1 MGSWR
6 EVRSLLRLLW
16 QVDAM
21 APNRSRASDGTIGDA
36 AHQARTSDHN
46 PRVVPALGTTPVVLA
61 LDITHDPARG
71 CDTHA
76 LAEDIRVSRD
86 RRVLYV
92 IANRQV
98 TGPNHGWRW
107 DPYTGTDPHIN
118 HMHVS
123 VLATVLADDITDW
136 AIEGDTVAISDDE
149 INRIVNAIFNRQV
162 NGVRLADIV
171 GREQGTNVDLPGQLA
186 ALSEK
191 LAELPAGGGL
201 SPEDRAAISDLS
213 EQVAKLRAGLVAVAA
228 ALA

>member
-6 EVRSLLRLLW
+6 LVRSLMRLRW
-16 QVDAM
+16 QIDAM

-46 PRVVPALGTTPVVLA
+46 PRVVLALGEQPVVLA
-61 LDITHDPARG
+61 LDITHDPAHG

-76 LAEDIRVSRD
+76 VAESIRLSRD
-86 RRVLYV
+86 RRVSYV

-98 TGPNHGWRW
+98 TGPNHGWEW

-123 VLATVLADDITDW
+123 VLAIVLADDTTDW
-136 AIEGDTVAISDDE
+136 AIEGDTVALSDDE

-171 GREQGTNVDLPGQLA
+171 GREQGTNVDLPSQLA
-186 ALSEK
+186 ALSAK
-191 LAELPAGGGL
+191 LDKMPAGAGL
-201 SPEDRAAISDLS
+201 SPEDRATITELS
-213 EQVAKLRAGLVAVAA
+213 EQVAKLRAGLVAGAA